1 MKQSLIEKYP
11 LLFSSNEMEPISM
24 FGLEIGEGWI
34 PLIEI
39 ICKRMYCRVRNFEYQ
54 IEYCKSELEKEPT
67 EENRN
72 KLDKTKQN
80 FEEYKSNM
88 PIIQQVKEK
97 FGMLRIYTSQ
107 LDIYMD
113 GLIDMAEEVSGHI
126 CEECGD
132 KGMLYTINWHKTL
145 CEKHADERYGEKA
158 KEFRKRL
165 N

>member
-1 MKQSLIEKYP
+1 
-11 LLFSSNEMEPISM
+11 MEPITM

-54 IEYCKSELEKEPT
+54 IEHYKSELEKEPS

-72 KLDKTKQN
+72 KLDKTEQN

-88 PIIQQVKEK
+88 PLIQQVKEK

-126 CEECGD
+126 CEECGN
-132 KGMLYTINWHKTL
+132 KGILYTINWHKTL